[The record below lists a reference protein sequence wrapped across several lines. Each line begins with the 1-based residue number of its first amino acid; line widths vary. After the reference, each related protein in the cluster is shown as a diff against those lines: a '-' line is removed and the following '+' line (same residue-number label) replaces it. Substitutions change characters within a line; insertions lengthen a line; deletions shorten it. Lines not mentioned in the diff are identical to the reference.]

1 MSNPDHPVVERTDVN
16 PFAVV
21 TGASRGI
28 GAAYARLLASRG
40 YDLLL
45 VSRDEA
51 RLTHLSHELETNHRI
66 QAHVFV
72 ADLAQPD
79 AAHQLFVESRQYRQT
94 PEMLINNAGFGL
106 YGEFVSHPLP
116 RIQEMLHVHV
126 RTVVESIRLFLPGM
140 IERGS
145 GTIINVA
152 SIAGL
157 LPIPHFA
164 EYAATKAFLVSF
176 SEALAEEVRPT
187 GVVVQA
193 CCPGQTETDFHITSG
208 FRPSWPPPHANG
220 RPGSAHVTGRVTE
233 QAPRGHHRLA
243 RQAGGLDDE
252 MVATDVPHQNRRATL
267 PAGNPVGNHR
277 VNAVSF
283 VQGFQGFEAPRV
295 IHSRIIDPPAD
306 CNRNH
311 GVPGVRCQE
320 RNKTRRILQPGIQPR
335 FIHRGL

>member
-45 VSRDEA
+45 VSRDET
-51 RLTHLSHELETNHRI
+51 RLTHLSHELETNHRM
-66 QAHVFV
+66 QAHVFI

-126 RTVVESIRLFLPGM
+126 RTVAESIRLFLPGM

-152 SIAGL
+152 SIAGMI
-157 LPIPHFA
+157 PIPHFA

-176 SEALAEEVRPT
+176 SEALAEETRDT

-193 CCPGQTETDFHITSG
+193 CCPGQTETDFHSTAGYRPPGLLPMQTADQVAHASLAALPNKSHVVTIGWQGKLTALAIKWLPRTFLVKSVGRITKLATRS
-208 FRPSWPPPHANG
+208 
-220 RPGSAHVTGRVTE
+220 GSA
-233 QAPRGHHRLA
+233 A
-243 RQAGGLDDE
+243 
-252 MVATDVPHQNRRATL
+252 
-267 PAGNPVGNHR
+267 
-277 VNAVSF
+277 
-283 VQGFQGFEAPRV
+283 
-295 IHSRIIDPPAD
+295 
-306 CNRNH
+306 
-311 GVPGVRCQE
+311 
-320 RNKTRRILQPGIQPR
+320 
-335 FIHRGL
+335 

>member
-1 MSNPDHPVVERTDVN
+1 MANPDQPVVDRTDAN
-16 PFAVV
+16 PFCVL

-45 VSRDEA
+45 VSRDET
-51 RLTHLSHELETNHRI
+51 RLTHLSRELETNHRV
-66 QAHVFV
+66 QAHVFI

-79 AAHQLFVESRQYRQT
+79 AAHQLFVESRRYRQT

-116 RIQEMLHVHV
+116 RIQEMLQVNV

-152 SIAGL
+152 SIAGMI
-157 LPIPHFA
+157 PIPHFA

-187 GVVVQA
+187 GVAVQA
-193 CCPGQTETDFHITSG
+193 CCPGQTATDFHDAAG
-208 FRPSWPPPHANG
+208 FRPPGLLPMQTADQVAHASLAALPNKH
-220 RPGSAHVTGRVTE
+220 PVVTIGW
-233 QAPRGHHRLA
+233 QGRLA
-243 RQAGGLDDE
+243 ALTMKWFPRIALIKAAGRITKL
-252 MVATDVPHQNRRATL
+252 ATRSGPTA
-267 PAGNPVGNHR
+267 
-277 VNAVSF
+277 
-283 VQGFQGFEAPRV
+283 
-295 IHSRIIDPPAD
+295 
-306 CNRNH
+306 
-311 GVPGVRCQE
+311 
-320 RNKTRRILQPGIQPR
+320 
-335 FIHRGL
+335 

>member
-1 MSNPDHPVVERTDVN
+1 MSNPDHPAVERTDVN

-51 RLTHLSHELETNHRI
+51 RLTHLSRELETNHRV
-66 QAHVFV
+66 QAHVFI

-79 AAHQLFVESRQYRQT
+79 AAHQLFVEGRRYRQT
-94 PEMLINNAGFGL
+94 PDMLINNAGFGL

-176 SEALAEEVRPT
+176 SEALAEETRRHRRSGPSLLSRDKRRPIFI
-187 GVVVQA
+187 A
-193 CCPGQTETDFHITSG
+193 
-208 FRPSWPPPHANG
+208 RPAIVHTRPFAHANG
-220 RPGSAHVTGRVTE
+220 RPGGPHVPGRIAE
-233 QAPRGHHRLA
+233 QGPRRHHRLA
-243 RQAGGLDDE
+243 RQAD
-252 MVATDVPHQNRRATL
+252 
-267 PAGNPVGNHR
+267 
-277 VNAVSF
+277 
-283 VQGFQGFEAPRV
+283 GFGR
-295 IHSRIIDPPAD
+295 
-306 CNRNH
+306 
-311 GVPGVRCQE
+311 
-320 RNKTRRILQPGIQPR
+320 
-335 FIHRGL
+335 

>member
-1 MSNPDHPVVERTDVN
+1 MPDPDHPVVERTDMN
-16 PFAVV
+16 PFAIV

-45 VSRDEA
+45 VSRDET
-51 RLTHLSHELETNHRI
+51 RLTQLARELQTNHHI
-66 QAHVFV
+66 QAHVSI
-72 ADLAQPD
+72 ADLARPD

-94 PEMLINNAGFGL
+94 PDMLINNAGFGL

-126 RTVVESIRLFLPGM
+126 RSVVESIRLFLPGM

-176 SEALAEEVRPT
+176 SEALAEETRDT

-208 FRPSWPPPHANG
+208 FRPPSLLPMQTAGEVAHTSLAALPNKGPVVTIGWQGTLTALAMKWLPRTFLIRTVG
-220 RPGSAHVTGRVTE
+220 RIT
-233 QAPRGHHRLA
+233 RLA
-243 RQAGGLDDE
+243 TRSGP
-252 MVATDVPHQNRRATL
+252 VA
-267 PAGNPVGNHR
+267 
-277 VNAVSF
+277 
-283 VQGFQGFEAPRV
+283 
-295 IHSRIIDPPAD
+295 
-306 CNRNH
+306 
-311 GVPGVRCQE
+311 
-320 RNKTRRILQPGIQPR
+320 
-335 FIHRGL
+335 

>member
-1 MSNPDHPVVERTDVN
+1 MANPDYSVVERTDVN
-16 PFAVV
+16 RFAIV

-28 GAAYARLLASRG
+28 GSAYARLLASRG

-45 VSRDEA
+45 VSRDET
-51 RLTHLSHELETNHRI
+51 RLTDLSHELETNHRI
-66 QAHVFV
+66 QAHVFI

-157 LPIPHFA
+157 LPVPHFA

-193 CCPGQTETDFHITSG
+193 CCPGQTETDFHDSAG
-208 FRPSWPPPHANG
+208 FRPSGRLPMQTADQVAHTSLAALPNKHPVVTIGWQGKLAAWTMKWLPRKFLIRTAG
-220 RPGSAHVTGRVTE
+220 RLIRPGTGS
-233 QAPRGHHRLA
+233 G
-243 RQAGGLDDE
+243 
-252 MVATDVPHQNRRATL
+252 
-267 PAGNPVGNHR
+267 PA
-277 VNAVSF
+277 S
-283 VQGFQGFEAPRV
+283 
-295 IHSRIIDPPAD
+295 
-306 CNRNH
+306 
-311 GVPGVRCQE
+311 
-320 RNKTRRILQPGIQPR
+320 
-335 FIHRGL
+335 

>member
-1 MSNPDHPVVERTDVN
+1 MPGTLPLSLSPTAMPNPDHPVVERTDVN

-28 GAAYARLLASRG
+28 GAAYARVLASRG

-45 VSRDEA
+45 VSRDET
-51 RLTHLSHELETNHRI
+51 RLTHLARELETNHGI
-66 QAHVFV
+66 QAHLSL
-72 ADLAQPD
+72 ADLASPD

-94 PEMLINNAGFGL
+94 PDMLINNAGFGL

-157 LPIPHFA
+157 IPIPHFA

-176 SEALAEEVRPT
+176 SEALADETRGT

-193 CCPGQTETDFHITSG
+193 CCPGQTETDFHGTAG
-208 FRPSWPPPHANG
+208 FRPPG
-220 RPGSAHVTGRVTE
+220 RLPMQTADQVAHTSLAALPNKSPVVTIGWQGKLTALAIQWLPRTFLIKTVGRITKLATRSGSAT
-233 QAPRGHHRLA
+233 
-243 RQAGGLDDE
+243 
-252 MVATDVPHQNRRATL
+252 
-267 PAGNPVGNHR
+267 
-277 VNAVSF
+277 
-283 VQGFQGFEAPRV
+283 
-295 IHSRIIDPPAD
+295 
-306 CNRNH
+306 
-311 GVPGVRCQE
+311 
-320 RNKTRRILQPGIQPR
+320 
-335 FIHRGL
+335 

>member
-145 GTIINVA
+145 GIIINVA

-208 FRPSWPPPHANG
+208 FRPSSLLPMQSADQVAHTSLAALPNKHPVVTIGWQGKLAAWTMKWLPRMFLIRTAG
-220 RPGSAHVTGRVTE
+220 RLIRPGTGS
-233 QAPRGHHRLA
+233 G
-243 RQAGGLDDE
+243 
-252 MVATDVPHQNRRATL
+252 
-267 PAGNPVGNHR
+267 PA
-277 VNAVSF
+277 S
-283 VQGFQGFEAPRV
+283 
-295 IHSRIIDPPAD
+295 
-306 CNRNH
+306 
-311 GVPGVRCQE
+311 
-320 RNKTRRILQPGIQPR
+320 
-335 FIHRGL
+335 

>member
-1 MSNPDHPVVERTDVN
+1 MPNPDHPVVERTDVN

-45 VSRDEA
+45 VSRDET
-51 RLTHLSHELETNHRI
+51 RLMHLSRELETNHRI
-66 QAHVFV
+66 QAHVLI
-72 ADLAQPD
+72 ADLAEPD

-94 PEMLINNAGFGL
+94 PDLLINNAGFGL

-176 SEALAEEVRPT
+176 SEALAEETRDT

-193 CCPGQTETDFHITSG
+193 CCPGQTETDFHSTSG
-208 FRPSWPPPHANG
+208 FRPSGLLPMQTADQVAHTSLAALPNKGPVVTIGWQGKLTAWAMKWLPRMLLIRTAG
-220 RPGSAHVTGRVTE
+220 RITRSA
-233 QAPRGHHRLA
+233 
-243 RQAGGLDDE
+243 
-252 MVATDVPHQNRRATL
+252 
-267 PAGNPVGNHR
+267 
-277 VNAVSF
+277 
-283 VQGFQGFEAPRV
+283 
-295 IHSRIIDPPAD
+295 
-306 CNRNH
+306 
-311 GVPGVRCQE
+311 
-320 RNKTRRILQPGIQPR
+320 TRSGTTA
-335 FIHRGL
+335 